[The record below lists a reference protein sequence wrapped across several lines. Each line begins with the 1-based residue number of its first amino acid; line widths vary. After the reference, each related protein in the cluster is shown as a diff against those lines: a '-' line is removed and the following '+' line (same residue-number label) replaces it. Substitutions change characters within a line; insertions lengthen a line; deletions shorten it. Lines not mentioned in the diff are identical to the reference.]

1 MKIDKLNNRHILA
14 DEGKVLR
21 RISDGQLF
29 GNEIYLGYTYY
40 LSGEELPEPLL
51 ELPEHYEE
59 IDDPTDEETIL
70 IDEDTPLEDTYIEE
84 AITIEDEPESDVEQK
99 KRITV
104 ADYHRLEKQVA
115 LLTQMIGGTEW
126 QD

>member
-1 MKIDKLNNRHILA
+1 MRTDKLNNKHILA

-40 LSGEELPEPLL
+40 LSGEELTEPLL

-59 IDDPTDEETIL
+59 INDPVD
-70 IDEDTPLEDTYIEE
+70 EE
-84 AITIEDEPESDVEQK
+84 AILIEEEPEYTLFSDNEGPEVIEITEREK
-99 KRITV
+99 VTV
-104 ADYHRLEKQVA
+104 ADFRRLEKQVE
-115 LLTQMIGGTEW
+115 LLMQMIRGAE
-126 QD
+126 